1 MVVKV
6 TTSIIGAS
14 RWCAATGRIAAC
26 VRVRRRLA
34 VTRLASGGHLGWG
47 QGESRAAV
55 KPRTG
60 GNVLH
65 LAANNQ
71 FTGADQV
78 DLVGEL

>member
-1 MVVKV
+1 
-6 TTSIIGAS
+6 
-14 RWCAATGRIAAC
+14 
-26 VRVRRRLA
+26 
-34 VTRLASGGHLGWG
+34 LGWG

-71 FTGADQV
+71 LTRADQA

>member
-1 MVVKV
+1 MK
-6 TTSIIGAS
+6 SPI
-14 RWCAATGRIAAC
+14 
-26 VRVRRRLA
+26 
-34 VTRLASGGHLGWG
+34 LGWG

-71 FTGADQV
+71 LGRADQA